1 MEQVNKKIIT
11 ISSKRQITIPQKFY
25 DSLGFAGSAECIA
38 KDGGIFIK
46 PLHEDADTV
55 DFSAEILADLIDQGY
70 TGKELLHK
78 FVETKKKIR
87 PAVEKMIKDA
97 ETVIY
102 DESSKCSLDDLF
114 AAEESPEYGK

>member
-1 MEQVNKKIIT
+1 M
-11 ISSKRQITIPQKFY
+11 
-25 DSLGFAGSAECIA
+25 GFAGSAECIA

-102 DESSKCSLDDLF
+102 DESSKCSLENTF
-114 AAEESPEYGK
+114 KEGV